1 MTQTKL
7 ISFLKNIKHQRST
20 KVSKNSTGM
29 KHKLDNK
36 KMKLKRSVKKNKNAF
51 VKKEF
56 LTENRKKSD
65 VLRELKLHKEEK
77 SENF

>member
-1 MTQTKL
+1 
-7 ISFLKNIKHQRST
+7 
-20 KVSKNSTGM
+20 M